1 MVEPSLKREGNLR
14 FAGIA
19 SPGYPADPMAI
30 GDEVKHLMDGQGL
43 SFIGPLSLLFAMP
56 PDGHPREWSCSIG
69 SAVIG
74 LARPA
79 GQIAIEDY
87 HALLA
92 LTLPHPGPIIEIGSV
107 HRRLSEHAR
116 AIGYRIRPYWRVSL
130 WRRRLADGNLMPA
143 TELSVF
149 LDR

>member
-1 MVEPSLKREGNLR
+1 MAEPSLKREGNLR
-14 FAGIA
+14 FAGVA
-19 SPGYPADPMAI
+19 SPGFPTDALATA
-30 GDEVKHLMDGQGL
+30 DEVKRSMDGQGL
-43 SFIGPLSLLFAMP
+43 SFIGPASLLFAMP
-56 PDGHPREWSCSIG
+56 PDSHPREWPCQVG
-69 SAVIG
+69 TALIG

-79 GQIAIEDY
+79 EGIAIEDY
-87 HALLA
+87 HGLLA
-92 LTLPHPGPIIEIGSV
+92 LTLPHLGPIAEIGAV

-143 TELSVF
+143 TEVSVF